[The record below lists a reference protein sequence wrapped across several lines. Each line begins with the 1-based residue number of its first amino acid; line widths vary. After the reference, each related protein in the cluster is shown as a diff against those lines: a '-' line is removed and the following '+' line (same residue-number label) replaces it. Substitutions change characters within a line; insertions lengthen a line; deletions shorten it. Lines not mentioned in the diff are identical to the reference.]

1 MDQSLKKILHKIWDK
16 YQVYDEKLIRKFLTG
31 YKELDSIEL
40 RNEFRNWFGG
50 DDAVFNK
57 VEEFLSKPKHARVGG
72 YDFDYKPINWDI
84 NVSNNHDM
92 WVELDSSVVDANG
105 KVTLDGYDGN
115 TYDIGEVM
123 DGEEF
128 SGEDNIPWEVDDE
141 INDIIRLQLK
151 DLLMKNFGIDLV
163 YYNNL
168 VYDDQA
174 FEKSLKES
182 IRRILREEDFI
193 PLEDLNTVIKDYEGG
208 FDVFIMN
215 GDKKIGEIS
224 FIEEDNPNQ
233 YTISDATID
242 DEYKGNRIYPKTII
256 SLFKQKPNIIINSVF
271 RSPEAQKA
279 WIYLLSNLPPNIGK
293 SVKYYKDEDTTLFQL
308 KSRNLQES
316 IRRILRE
323 ETEPISNDMGE
334 KYYISWDENYGKSF
348 KLVKTPYGAQSGG
361 KWEPNL
367 VSIVTPENTN
377 AWYEWE
383 ELSDEKL
390 DMWKKNWDNI
400 QKTLGNH
407 KYNQIIRNM

>member
-31 YKELDSIEL
+31 FKELDSIEL

-128 SGEDNIPWEVDDE
+128 SGEDNMAWEVNDE

-151 DLLMKNFGIDLV
+151 DLLIKNFGIDLV

-182 IRRILREEDFI
+182 IRRIL
-193 PLEDLNTVIKDYEGG
+193 K
-208 FDVFIMN
+208 
-215 GDKKIGEIS
+215 
-224 FIEEDNPNQ
+224 
-233 YTISDATID
+233 
-242 DEYKGNRIYPKTII
+242 
-256 SLFKQKPNIIINSVF
+256 
-271 RSPEAQKA
+271 
-279 WIYLLSNLPPNIGK
+279 
-293 SVKYYKDEDTTLFQL
+293 
-308 KSRNLQES
+308 
-316 IRRILRE
+316 E

-390 DMWKKNWDNI
+390 DMWKENWDNI

>member
-1 MDQSLKKILHKIWDK
+1 
-16 YQVYDEKLIRKFLTG
+16 
-31 YKELDSIEL
+31 
-40 RNEFRNWFGG
+40 
-50 DDAVFNK
+50 
-57 VEEFLSKPKHARVGG
+57 
-72 YDFDYKPINWDI
+72 
-84 NVSNNHDM
+84 
-92 WVELDSSVVDANG
+92 
-105 KVTLDGYDGN
+105 
-115 TYDIGEVM
+115 M

-128 SGEDNIPWEVDDE
+128 SGEDNMAWEVNDE
-141 INDIIRLQLK
+141 INDIIRFQLK
-151 DLLMKNFGIDLV
+151 DLLIKNFGIDLV

-182 IRRILREEDFI
+182 IRRIL
-193 PLEDLNTVIKDYEGG
+193 K
-208 FDVFIMN
+208 
-215 GDKKIGEIS
+215 
-224 FIEEDNPNQ
+224 
-233 YTISDATID
+233 
-242 DEYKGNRIYPKTII
+242 
-256 SLFKQKPNIIINSVF
+256 
-271 RSPEAQKA
+271 
-279 WIYLLSNLPPNIGK
+279 
-293 SVKYYKDEDTTLFQL
+293 
-308 KSRNLQES
+308 
-316 IRRILRE
+316 E

-390 DMWKKNWDNI
+390 DMWKENWDNI

>member
-1 MDQSLKKILHKIWDK
+1 
-16 YQVYDEKLIRKFLTG
+16 
-31 YKELDSIEL
+31 
-40 RNEFRNWFGG
+40 
-50 DDAVFNK
+50 

-72 YDFDYKPINWDI
+72 YDFDYKPIIWDI
-84 NVSNNHDM
+84 NVSKNRDM

-128 SGEDNIPWEVDDE
+128 SGEDNMAWEVNDE
-141 INDIIRLQLK
+141 INDIIRFQLK
-151 DLLMKNFGIDLV
+151 DLLIKNFGIDLV

-182 IRRILREEDFI
+182 IRRIL
-193 PLEDLNTVIKDYEGG
+193 K
-208 FDVFIMN
+208 
-215 GDKKIGEIS
+215 
-224 FIEEDNPNQ
+224 
-233 YTISDATID
+233 
-242 DEYKGNRIYPKTII
+242 
-256 SLFKQKPNIIINSVF
+256 
-271 RSPEAQKA
+271 
-279 WIYLLSNLPPNIGK
+279 
-293 SVKYYKDEDTTLFQL
+293 
-308 KSRNLQES
+308 
-316 IRRILRE
+316 E

-390 DMWKKNWDNI
+390 DMWKENWDNI

>member
-1 MDQSLKKILHKIWDK
+1 MDIK
-16 YQVYDEKLIRKFLTG
+16 VMKLRETIK
-31 YKELDSIEL
+31 
-40 RNEFRNWFGG
+40 
-50 DDAVFNK
+50 
-57 VEEFLSKPKHARVGG
+57 
-72 YDFDYKPINWDI
+72 
-84 NVSNNHDM
+84 
-92 WVELDSSVVDANG
+92 
-105 KVTLDGYDGN
+105 
-115 TYDIGEVM
+115 
-123 DGEEF
+123 
-128 SGEDNIPWEVDDE
+128 
-141 INDIIRLQLK
+141 
-151 DLLMKNFGIDLV
+151 
-163 YYNNL
+163 
-168 VYDDQA
+168 
-174 FEKSLKES
+174 
-182 IRRILREEDFI
+182 RILREEDFI

-208 FDVFIMN
+208 FDVFIMD

-224 FIEEDNPNQ
+224 FTKEDQPNQ
-233 YTISDATID
+233 YTIVDATID

-256 SLFKQKPNIIINSVF
+256 NLFKERPNIIINSVF

-279 WIYLLSNLPPNIGK
+279 WIYLLSNLPSNIGK
-293 SVKYYKDEDTTLFQL
+293 SVKYYKEEDTTLFQL

-361 KWEPNL
+361 KWKPNL

-390 DMWKKNWDNI
+390 NMWKENWNNI

-407 KYNQIIRNM
+407 KYNQIIRNMSI

>member
-1 MDQSLKKILHKIWDK
+1 
-16 YQVYDEKLIRKFLTG
+16 LTG
-31 YKELDSIEL
+31 FKELDSIEL

-72 YDFDYKPINWDI
+72 YDFDYKPIIWDI
-84 NVSNNHDM
+84 NVSKNRDM

-128 SGEDNIPWEVDDE
+128 SGEDNMAWEVNDE

-151 DLLMKNFGIDLV
+151 DLLIKNFGIDLV

-182 IRRILREEDFI
+182 IRRIL
-193 PLEDLNTVIKDYEGG
+193 K
-208 FDVFIMN
+208 
-215 GDKKIGEIS
+215 
-224 FIEEDNPNQ
+224 
-233 YTISDATID
+233 
-242 DEYKGNRIYPKTII
+242 
-256 SLFKQKPNIIINSVF
+256 
-271 RSPEAQKA
+271 
-279 WIYLLSNLPPNIGK
+279 
-293 SVKYYKDEDTTLFQL
+293 
-308 KSRNLQES
+308 
-316 IRRILRE
+316 E

-390 DMWKKNWDNI
+390 DMWKENWDNI

>member
-31 YKELDSIEL
+31 FKELDSIEL

-72 YDFDYKPINWDI
+72 YDFDYKPIIWDI
-84 NVSNNHDM
+84 NVSKNRDM

-128 SGEDNIPWEVDDE
+128 SGEDNMAWEVNDE

-151 DLLMKNFGIDLV
+151 DLLIKNFGIDLV

-182 IRRILREEDFI
+182 IRRIL
-193 PLEDLNTVIKDYEGG
+193 K
-208 FDVFIMN
+208 
-215 GDKKIGEIS
+215 
-224 FIEEDNPNQ
+224 
-233 YTISDATID
+233 
-242 DEYKGNRIYPKTII
+242 
-256 SLFKQKPNIIINSVF
+256 
-271 RSPEAQKA
+271 
-279 WIYLLSNLPPNIGK
+279 
-293 SVKYYKDEDTTLFQL
+293 
-308 KSRNLQES
+308 
-316 IRRILRE
+316 E

-390 DMWKKNWDNI
+390 DMWKENWDNI

>member
-31 YKELDSIEL
+31 FKELDSIEL

-72 YDFDYKPINWDI
+72 YDFDYKPIIWDI
-84 NVSNNHDM
+84 NVSKNRDM

-128 SGEDNIPWEVDDE
+128 SGEDNMAWEVNDE
-141 INDIIRLQLK
+141 INDIIRFQLK
-151 DLLMKNFGIDLV
+151 DLLIKNFGIDLV

-182 IRRILREEDFI
+182 IRRIL
-193 PLEDLNTVIKDYEGG
+193 
-208 FDVFIMN
+208 
-215 GDKKIGEIS
+215 
-224 FIEEDNPNQ
+224 Q
-233 YTISDATID
+233 
-242 DEYKGNRIYPKTII
+242 
-256 SLFKQKPNIIINSVF
+256 
-271 RSPEAQKA
+271 
-279 WIYLLSNLPPNIGK
+279 
-293 SVKYYKDEDTTLFQL
+293 
-308 KSRNLQES
+308 
-316 IRRILRE
+316 E

-390 DMWKKNWDNI
+390 DMWKENWDNI

>member
-31 YKELDSIEL
+31 FKELDSIEL

-72 YDFDYKPINWDI
+72 YDFDYKPIIWDI
-84 NVSNNHDM
+84 NVSKNRDM

-128 SGEDNIPWEVDDE
+128 SGEDNKAWEVNDE
-141 INDIIRLQLK
+141 INDIIRFQLK
-151 DLLMKNFGIDLV
+151 DLLIKNFGIDLV

-182 IRRILREEDFI
+182 IRRIL
-193 PLEDLNTVIKDYEGG
+193 K
-208 FDVFIMN
+208 
-215 GDKKIGEIS
+215 
-224 FIEEDNPNQ
+224 
-233 YTISDATID
+233 
-242 DEYKGNRIYPKTII
+242 
-256 SLFKQKPNIIINSVF
+256 
-271 RSPEAQKA
+271 
-279 WIYLLSNLPPNIGK
+279 
-293 SVKYYKDEDTTLFQL
+293 
-308 KSRNLQES
+308 
-316 IRRILRE
+316 E

-390 DMWKKNWDNI
+390 DMWKENWDNI

>member
-1 MDQSLKKILHKIWDK
+1 
-16 YQVYDEKLIRKFLTG
+16 
-31 YKELDSIEL
+31 
-40 RNEFRNWFGG
+40 
-50 DDAVFNK
+50 
-57 VEEFLSKPKHARVGG
+57 
-72 YDFDYKPINWDI
+72 
-84 NVSNNHDM
+84 M

-123 DGEEF
+123 HGEEF
-128 SGEDNIPWEVDDE
+128 SNVDDIPWEVNDE
-141 INDIIRLQLK
+141 INDIIRFQLK
-151 DLLMKNFGIDLV
+151 DLLIKNFGIDLV

-182 IRRILREEDFI
+182 IRRIL
-193 PLEDLNTVIKDYEGG
+193 K
-208 FDVFIMN
+208 
-215 GDKKIGEIS
+215 
-224 FIEEDNPNQ
+224 
-233 YTISDATID
+233 
-242 DEYKGNRIYPKTII
+242 
-256 SLFKQKPNIIINSVF
+256 
-271 RSPEAQKA
+271 
-279 WIYLLSNLPPNIGK
+279 
-293 SVKYYKDEDTTLFQL
+293 
-308 KSRNLQES
+308 
-316 IRRILRE
+316 E

-390 DMWKKNWDNI
+390 DMWKENWDNI

>member
-31 YKELDSIEL
+31 FKELDSIEL

-72 YDFDYKPINWDI
+72 YDFDYKPIIWDI
-84 NVSNNHDM
+84 NVSKNRDM

-128 SGEDNIPWEVDDE
+128 SGEDNMVWEVNDE
-141 INDIIRLQLK
+141 INDIIRFQLK
-151 DLLMKNFGIDLV
+151 DLLIKNFGIDLV

-182 IRRILREEDFI
+182 IRRIL
-193 PLEDLNTVIKDYEGG
+193 K
-208 FDVFIMN
+208 
-215 GDKKIGEIS
+215 
-224 FIEEDNPNQ
+224 
-233 YTISDATID
+233 
-242 DEYKGNRIYPKTII
+242 
-256 SLFKQKPNIIINSVF
+256 
-271 RSPEAQKA
+271 
-279 WIYLLSNLPPNIGK
+279 
-293 SVKYYKDEDTTLFQL
+293 
-308 KSRNLQES
+308 
-316 IRRILRE
+316 E

-390 DMWKKNWDNI
+390 DMWKENWDNI

>member
-31 YKELDSIEL
+31 FKELDSIEL

-128 SGEDNIPWEVDDE
+128 SGEDNMAWEVNDE

-151 DLLMKNFGIDLV
+151 DLLIKNFGIDLV

-182 IRRILREEDFI
+182 IRRIL
-193 PLEDLNTVIKDYEGG
+193 K
-208 FDVFIMN
+208 
-215 GDKKIGEIS
+215 
-224 FIEEDNPNQ
+224 
-233 YTISDATID
+233 
-242 DEYKGNRIYPKTII
+242 
-256 SLFKQKPNIIINSVF
+256 
-271 RSPEAQKA
+271 
-279 WIYLLSNLPPNIGK
+279 
-293 SVKYYKDEDTTLFQL
+293 
-308 KSRNLQES
+308 
-316 IRRILRE
+316 E